1 MSPLPFRTAFPS
13 NFRSL
18 ALLSR
23 SFLGGAAALGGLA
36 LLLSST
42 IADEAQAHTRITTNI
57 TWSEDVRAILRTH
70 CMHCHRPG
78 GMAPSYADFTIYGT
92 DSKPGAR
99 AWATAIEEEVLTG
112 RMPAWHA
119 DPRYGKFSNARKL
132 SQREVDMLVAWV
144 QGGAPQG
151 PKRNLPVPPEF
162 LDEWQLGEPDL
173 IAVTGESMTLA
184 ADAESARFET
194 TAPLGTTEDTWIT
207 GYELKAEH
215 PDTLYSVRAW
225 IVEPPGSEPESLEVE
240 IQVTYDPF
248 RDEDEPEP
256 TRMRTSPSGP
266 HFLGQWLRGDRPF
279 LFPEGSGRRLRA
291 GSTLRLEVELRRRGT
306 SPRGEIVEQPALGLF
321 LAQTD
326 DEVDLIAEAVTLEPG
341 GEAEGKRRKRKRR
354 RRANADEL
362 ATAATVTLEEDVR
375 LIGFSPQLPV
385 GTERA
390 ELRAV
395 WPDGRSGTLLYL
407 PEYDHDWPAS
417 FVLSDPIEAPE
428 GTRLELRTRGNERQA
443 TLTADY
449 TLTDHLV
456 LPEVFVPE
464 EKPGSGGGMMSAL
477 FGTDASAEAVPG
489 AAHMDHSA
497 LHGGQ
502 FFMAANQYHHLEGA
516 LPEPG
521 VFRLFFYDDFK
532 EPLDP
537 RNFAAE
543 VVFEHY
549 DSESG
554 DFTEERFPMAV
565 AEGTLYLEG
574 TIPEALPAE
583 FYASVWL
590 AGEQSRYDFYFEEP
604 SVEPEG
610 GAGLV
615 SRAASTDPNHE
626 HIRPPLTIPDDAV
639 GIVREL
645 VTRAQQIDGK
655 MQQGDW
661 VKLYVPA
668 FDGRDLAEALL
679 GKLDGVSASDRG
691 KVRKAVGRV
700 MQSAADLDRA
710 GDLADE
716 GRARKALDR
725 FRSGV
730 ADMIAVFDPR

>member
-1 MSPLPFRTAFPS
+1 
-13 NFRSL
+13 
-18 ALLSR
+18 
-23 SFLGGAAALGGLA
+23 
-36 LLLSST
+36 
-42 IADEAQAHTRITTNI
+42 
-57 TWSEDVRAILRTH
+57 
-70 CMHCHRPG
+70 
-78 GMAPSYADFTIYGT
+78 GMAPSYADFTTYGT

-119 DPRYGKFSNARKL
+119 DPRYGKFSNARTM
-132 SQREVDMLVAWV
+132 SQREMDMLVAWV

-173 IAVTGESMTLA
+173 IALSNEPMVLA
-184 ADAESARFET
+184 AESEAESFERT
-194 TAPLGTTEDTWIT
+194 VELDITADTWIT

-225 IVEPPGSEPESLEVE
+225 IEGPEAGAPESLEVE
-240 IQVTYDPF
+240 IQIPYDPF

-256 TRMRTSPSGP
+256 TRLRTSPSGP
-266 HFLGQWLRGDRPF
+266 QFLGQWLRGDRPL

-291 GSTLRLEVELRRRGT
+291 GSRLRLEIELRRRGT

-321 LAQTD
+321 LAATE
-326 DEVDLIAEAVTLEPG
+326 DEVDLIAEAIALAPSEP
-341 GEAEGKRRKRKRR
+341 AKKRRKRRGRKS
-354 RRANADEL
+354 
-362 ATAATVTLEEDVR
+362 TAAEEQLRTAASVTFAEDVR
-375 LIGFSPQLPV
+375 LIGFSPQLPTD
-385 GTERA
+385 TERA
-390 ELRAV
+390 ELVAV

-407 PEYDHDWPAS
+407 PEYDADWPAS
-417 FVLSDPIEAPE
+417 FVLADPIEAPE
-428 GTRLELRTRGNERQA
+428 GTRLELRTRGNTAPA
-443 TLTADY
+443 TLMADY

-456 LPEVFVPE
+456 LPEIFVPE
-464 EKPGSGGGMMSAL
+464 EKSGAGGGMMSAL
-477 FGTDASAEAVPG
+477 FAGDAGTAAPAPG
-489 AAHMDHSA
+489 AAHMDHSP

-521 VFRLFFYDDFK
+521 LFRLFFYDDYK

-537 RNFAAE
+537 RNFAGE
-543 VVFEHY
+543 IVFEHY

-554 DFTEERFPMAV
+554 EFTEERFPMSV

-574 TIPEALPAE
+574 SIPEALPAE

-590 AGEQSRYDFYFEEP
+590 AGAQSRYDFYFEEP
-604 SVEPEG
+604 SVEPVG
-610 GAGLV
+610 GSALV
-615 SRAASTDPNHE
+615 SRAASIDPNHE

-639 GIVREL
+639 GIVQEL
-645 VTRAQQIDGK
+645 VNRARQIDAK

-661 VKLYVPA
+661 VKLYVPS

-679 GKLDGVSASDRG
+679 EKLDGLSAGDRG

-710 GDLADE
+710 GDLADA

-725 FRSGV
+725 FRGGV